1 MARGRLNLLM
11 KFKNIHFKV
20 LFQFFSTQ
28 NLIHP
33 LSSFVSL
40 YISDCVNSAK
50 FLSEVGKVAHHY
62 DMGELLLP
70 ANKVSWSMKP
80 TIHLF
85 DYMAPTL

>member
-28 NLIHP
+28 NL
-33 LSSFVSL
+33 
-40 YISDCVNSAK
+40 
-50 FLSEVGKVAHHY
+50 AHHH